1 MDEQVNLRLLFEQ
14 GGSSFIHLH
23 PSSER
28 NVLIHLEMNE
38 LLNEL
43 RWQDVLIHLKMDE
56 LAQKMLTHPSSP
68 CSGPWLYHIEA
79 G

>member
-1 MDEQVNLRLLFEQ
+1 MDER
-14 GGSSFIHLH
+14 SFIHLH

-28 NVLIHLEMNE
+28 NVLIHLKMDE
-38 LLNEL
+38 LRWHLKMDEL

-56 LAQKMLTHPSSP
+56 LAQTDAHSSTFIHLRRAADP
-68 CSGPWLYHIEA
+68 GCTDA